1 MDGADRES
9 TRIPT
14 VVAEGV
20 HVTYRVQGVS
30 AGGRAGIPGNSAVS
44 SLRRILRRG
53 PAPGVQYIKA
63 VRGVTFTAYKGDA
76 IGLIGRNGSGK
87 STLLQALAGLLPLA
101 AGQVFTCAEPAL
113 LGVNAALIPALTGE
127 RNIQL
132 GSLAMGLTP
141 TETAERRDSIVEFAG
156 IGEFVSLPMSTYSSG
171 MGARLRFAIATSVTH
186 DILLVDEALAT
197 GDAEFQRR
205 SEARIREL
213 RESAGTVFIVSH
225 GPGILRDTCNRGIW
239 LEQGKI
245 VMDGPMNDV
254 LDAYE
259 DNVEEQLHRE
269 QRGGSMRAS
278 GAATI

>member
-1 MDGADRES
+1 MAAAERGA

-14 VVAEGV
+14 VIAEGV
-20 HVTYRVQGVS
+20 HVTYRVQGIVS
-30 AGGRAGIPGNSAVS
+30 GQRSGIPGNSAVA

-141 TETAERRDSIVEFAG
+141 TETAQRRDGIVEFAG
-156 IGEFVSLPMSTYSSG
+156 IGDFVSLPMNTYSSG

-213 RESAGTVFIVSH
+213 RASAGTVFIVSH
-225 GPGILRDTCNRGIW
+225 GPQILRDTCNRGIW

-245 VMDGPMNDV
+245 VMDGDMNEV

-259 DNVEEQLHRE
+259 ANVNDQLDRE
-269 QRGGSMRAS
+269 SRGGSMRAS
-278 GAATI
+278 GAAAI